1 MRRSWTRPPWVSLRK
16 RMTRSAL
23 TNRTFL
29 TVWSFSCRYN
39 MPSVPQGLGD
49 ERYAVRSRHG
59 QKGGGRCGGWDRGN
73 WGRGLRQRVDDSG
86 RVGLRDTEPL
96 SQGRQGASGGIT
108 EDAQRCQQDW

>member
-1 MRRSWTRPPWVSLRK
+1 
-16 RMTRSAL
+16 
-23 TNRTFL
+23 
-29 TVWSFSCRYN
+29 

-73 WGRGLRQRVDDSG
+73 WGRGLLQRVDDSG

-108 EDAQRCQQDW
+108 EDAQRCQQDWQESMNPLKRLPLTHPEQASLEDLERI